1 MQHAMSAFTRVRVSA
16 GQWRDDPRRRDVLVD
31 GVRAFLAVSLRKLLI
46 VFLCS
51 QKAAPRGPSRGL
63 ARSVSVGGLTKF
75 AAGPVE
81 RGRAVFK
88 HTRSG
93 RSRCSEQQCYCG
105 GTHNWAHRITFPA
118 FVCPSRRLKGTCAR
132 GRNIYSQRGTL
143 LTVSVRS
150 GHHVSGTVRKAQ
162 KVRLMMLMSS
172 CISVPDRMHSRSH
185 GMSSRADRSE
195 MSKSR
200 FISL

>member
-46 VFLCS
+46 VFPCP

-93 RSRCSEQQCYCG
+93 RNASRLGVHPTDRLG
-105 GTHNWAHRITFPA
+105 GALESA
-118 FVCPSRRLKGTCAR
+118 GRLA
-132 GRNIYSQRGTL
+132 
-143 LTVSVRS
+143 
-150 GHHVSGTVRKAQ
+150 
-162 KVRLMMLMSS
+162 
-172 CISVPDRMHSRSH
+172 CI
-185 GMSSRADRSE
+185 
-195 MSKSR
+195 
-200 FISL
+200 